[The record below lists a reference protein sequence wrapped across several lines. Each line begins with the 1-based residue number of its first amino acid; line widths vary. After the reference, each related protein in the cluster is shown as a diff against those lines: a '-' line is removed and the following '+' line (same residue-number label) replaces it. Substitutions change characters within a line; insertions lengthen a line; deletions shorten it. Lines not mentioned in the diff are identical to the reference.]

1 MLKGN
6 RISYS
11 DSADDDIGCFYR
23 FDKQKTYCQKEK
35 TFSTDPSDLMGYNV
49 FWGKWHLWKRIT
61 RPTAIIRD
69 LECYCNETGICPLE
83 PATEEELNRN
93 TTK

>member
-6 RISYS
+6 MISYS
-11 DSADDDIGCFYR
+11 EMIGTPDWFGCFYR
-23 FDKQKTYCQKEK
+23 FDKQKTYCPAEQ

-49 FWGKWHLWKRIT
+49 FWGKWHLWKRIG

-69 LECYCNETGICPLE
+69 LDCYCNETGVCPLE
-83 PATEEELNRN
+83 E
-93 TTK
+93 

>member
-1 MLKGN
+1 GN
-6 RISYS
+6 RVVYIES
-11 DSADDDIGCFYR
+11 DPNDDIGCFYR
-23 FDKQKTYCQKEK
+23 FDKQKTYCQAGNN
-35 TFSTDPSDLMGYNV
+35 FSTDPSNLMGYNV
-49 FWGKWHLWKRIT
+49 FWEKWHLWKRIG

-69 LECYCNETGICPLE
+69 LECYCEETGICPLE